1 MATLSKKAA
10 AECFGT
16 FVLVFIAVGTA
27 VVTGANVIATAAAF
41 GLVIVAMAYTIG
53 NISGC
58 HINPAVSL
66 GVWSS
71 QVLTGKKDFGA
82 KEFFVFVIAQVIGAT
97 TGAALLYWILTLTS
111 FDFSKFGVWGTN
123 AVAGTGTNGIVGS
136 LLLEIILTMIFVY
149 VILVVCN
156 TQNTQTKAGIL
167 IGSALALVNLI
178 GINLT
183 GTSVNPARTLGPALM
198 RMVFDTG
205 NSASQAITQYWVFLI
220 ATLVGGVVAAIMYWV
235 LHVKEMQKA

>member
-1 MATLSKKAA
+1 MTGLSKKAA

-16 FVLVFIAVGTA
+16 FVLVFVAVGTA
-27 VVTGANVIATAAAF
+27 VVTGGNVVATAAAF

-53 NISGC
+53 SISGC

-71 QVLTGKKDFGA
+71 QILTGKKEFGA
-82 KEFFVFVIAQVIGAT
+82 KDFFVFVLAQTIGAVI
-97 TGAALLYWILTLTS
+97 GAALLYWILTLTS

-123 AVAGTGTNGIVGS
+123 AIAGEGTNGIIGS
-136 LLLEIILTMIFVY
+136 LLIETILTMIFVY

-156 TQNTQTKAGIL
+156 TQNTQAKAGIL
-167 IGSALALVNLI
+167 IGAALTLVHLI
-178 GINLT
+178 GINIT

-198 RMVFDTG
+198 RMVFDCG
-205 NSASQAITQYWVFLI
+205 NPSASQAMAQYWVFL
-220 ATLVGGVVAAIMYWV
+220 AAPLAGGVIAAIMYKV
-235 LHVKEMQKA
+235 LHVKKA